1 MLTLCNFRFHE
12 TSLILLTKSNFID
25 AVLPIIW
32 QLTPR
37 GLVNWGAALGRYAIN
52 HHSGMIRISKPVP
65 RPSYIFIS
73 RPSYKIGLR
82 TSDRWTATIHSTSI
96 YVYLHSC
103 RTFFLTD
110 LIIYKLRLLLIPS
123 ETTTANRQST
133 HIVILD
139 ACFLTVM
146 GSGR

>member
-1 MLTLCNFRFHE
+1 MIQIVPVYMCVDTAVG
-12 TSLILLTKSNFID
+12 LL
-25 AVLPIIW
+25 
-32 QLTPR
+32 
-37 GLVNWGAALGRYAIN
+37 
-52 HHSGMIRISKPVP
+52 
-65 RPSYIFIS
+65 
-73 RPSYKIGLR
+73 
-82 TSDRWTATIHSTSI
+82 
-96 YVYLHSC
+96 
-103 RTFFLTD
+103 FLTD

>member
-1 MLTLCNFRFHE
+1 MLTLCNFRLHE

-37 GLVNWGAALGRYAIN
+37 GLVNWGAALGRYTIN
-52 HHSGMIRISKPVP
+52 HHFGMIQVSKSVSRPSYIYIS
-65 RPSYIFIS
+65 RPSYIFGFRI
-73 RPSYKIGLR
+73 LA
-82 TSDRWTATIHSTSI
+82 RWTAVIQI
-96 YVYLHSC
+96 VPVYMCVDTAVGLL
-103 RTFFLTD
+103 FLTD

-139 ACFLTVM
+139 ACFLT
-146 GSGR
+146 G